1 MEGVIFACYAI
12 SFILLMSMVNYIREI
27 CKPGI
32 CMSKH
37 VAKQRIKIFGIAGGV
52 FLVLAVLLT
61 YMWNG

>member
-12 SFILLMSMVNYIREI
+12 SFILLMSMINYIREI
-27 CKPGI
+27 YRPGI
-32 CMSKH
+32 SMSKH

-52 FLVLAVLLT
+52 LLVLAILLT